1 MNGATKRVP
10 LPGSA
15 KEKLPAAQVIGEA
28 PAGEFTVT
36 ITVRRRKEPPS
47 LEEQAMLKPADRT
60 YLSREEHASEY
71 GADPADIQ
79 KVVDFAKANGLTVVS
94 CDPAQRTVI
103 VSGTAAAYA
112 KALGV
117 ELKLYKAGGTS
128 YRGREGDI
136 LIPAELDGIISSVT
150 GLDDR
155 PATKPREPDL

>member
-1 MNGATKRVP
+1 MPV
-10 LPGSA
+10 PGST
-15 KEKLPAAQVIGEA
+15 KEKLPGAQVSGEV

-47 LEEQAMLKPADRT
+47 VEEQAMLKPTERT
-60 YLSREEHASEY
+60 YPSREEQAREY

-79 KVVDFAKANGLTVVS
+79 KVVDFANAHDLTVVNS
-94 CDPAQRTVI
+94 DPARRTVI
-103 VSGTAAAYA
+103 VSGTAETYA

-117 ELKLYKAGGTS
+117 ELRMYRAGDTW

-136 LIPAELDGIISSVT
+136 LIPAELGGIVTSVT

-155 PATKPREPDL
+155 PAAKPRA